1 MTPEQFLARIGKQ
14 PLSPAYLFLGQE
26 GYQRRIC
33 RKALV
38 ERALPAEARVDGFS
52 HVDLEGCTL
61 TEALD
66 DARSLSLFSSERVL
80 WVSSAELALP
90 RRLTGNDDDEGTGGG
105 ASAGSQLSSYL
116 KAPCPGTVV
125 VFECSRYDFAGDDRA
140 KLERVQKFY
149 SAIPVTV
156 EFRHY
161 TPESSR
167 FLAQQLAKEHQLK
180 LPNAELA
187 ILLDAVAGDAN
198 RLAGEI
204 EKLALYVGTE
214 RPVKPED
221 LETLVPNAA
230 QSTIFSLVN
239 ALGRRD
245 RTSALR
251 SVDLLIREGEYLPL
265 ALSFLSTQFRL
276 ALAAKEARI
285 SSSQQAQNFFLKLGV
300 RMWRERAEQVIV
312 TANAFTKERLTKA
325 IELIYGTDRNFR
337 DGYKDDR
344 VVMET
349 LIFAMT
355 AEDSRDQSLSRA
367 AAIKTVTGTLR

>member
-1 MTPEQFLARIGKQ
+1 MNPEQFLAKIAKQ
-14 PLSPAYLFLGQE
+14 PPAPAYLFLGQE

-33 RKALV
+33 RSALI
-38 ERALPAEARVDGFS
+38 ERVLSPESRTDGLS
-52 HVDLEGCTL
+52 QIDLENCTL

-66 DARSLSLFSSERVL
+66 DARSLSLFTSERVL

-90 RRLTGNDDDEGTGGG
+90 RRITSNDDDEGSGGG
-105 ASAGSQLSSYL
+105 QSAGSQLSEYL

-125 VFECSRYDFAGDDRA
+125 VFECSRYDFSGDDRT

-149 SAIPVTV
+149 STVPAAV

-167 FLAQQLAKEHQLK
+167 HLAQQLAREHKLK
-180 LPNAELA
+180 LGNLELA

-214 RPVKPED
+214 RPVKAED

-230 QSTIFSLVN
+230 QSTIFTLVN
-239 ALGRRD
+239 ALGKRD
-245 RTSALR
+245 RMGALR

-265 ALSFLSTQFRL
+265 ALTFLSTQFRL
-276 ALAAKEARI
+276 ALAAKETRI
-285 SSSQQAQNFFLKLGV
+285 SSAQQAQNFFLKLGV
-300 RMWRERAEQVIV
+300 RMWRERAEQVV
-312 TANAFTKERLTKA
+312 TTANAFTKERLSKA

-349 LIFAMT
+349 LILAMT
-355 AEDSRDQSLSRA
+355 AADGKDTALSKAPASKLVSR
-367 AAIKTVTGTLR
+367 TLG